1 MKIEDER
8 YNLVGVGRDLLLSV
22 TVSDLRKFLKERFV
36 EIVFA
41 TSENGRGVVYDNR
54 ETDVKLGDFGEYP
67 MYIIGGCPNGA
78 TDITNCYTWV
88 SGNDS
93 ILGKTLLINSMTD
106 EEIVSF
112 ARFDKNVMLTHIVE
126 KFGKYIAFESY
137 ESLSTPYNILIT
149 LKGLAS
155 DKCVATDYSL
165 KVAKLNAEYLK
176 VCKEFEKLAEKKQ
189 RLYAELKNAERQE
202 KESKRIFKK

>member
-1 MKIEDER
+1 M
-8 YNLVGVGRDLLLSV
+8 VGAGRDLLMSL

-36 EIVFA
+36 EIAFA
-41 TSENGRGVVYDNR
+41 TSENGSVVYDNR
-54 ETDVKLGDFGEYP
+54 DADVKLGDFGEYP

-78 TDITNCYTWV
+78 ADIANCYTWV

-93 ILGKTLLINSMTD
+93 ILGKTFLINSMAD

-112 ARFDKNVMLTHIVE
+112 AKFDKTVMLTHIVE

-137 ESLSTPYNILIT
+137 ESVTAPYNMLIT

-155 DKCVATDYSL
+155 DKSVATDYSP

-176 VCKEFEKLAEKKQ
+176 VCKEFDKLAKKK
-189 RLYAELKNAERQE
+189 RRMYAELKNAERQE
-202 KESKRIFKK
+202 SESKRIFKK